1 VPKETLQFDLQP
13 ERNTNEVK
21 KVIFHMKEAD
31 IYSNSKRLFDLVS
44 SGLETVRTE
53 ALHCG
58 ADIAEALGPDAEDYI
73 DGLINNMFQSGL
85 SEDLISCLK
94 SIAGSSPTKAYEIE
108 NRLLQELSMSLAGT
122 TAVKEICDPLIASP
136 YNIHD
141 DAMQYIHDF
150 PTSRKSFT
158 PKLSIN
164 MQDNPAAIT
173 RLQLALRT
181 LRSFGNIQSRKA
193 LSLLP
198 FVRDVV
204 AQYLLHP
211 SQDVR
216 KEAALTCCSVL
227 LPYQDNELS
236 RDSKR
241 LNESST
247 TVDNRLGIAST
258 TVLEEVLQKL
268 LRVAVS
274 DASPR
279 VRNCIVR
286 AFDERYDSYLCQTSH
301 LPPLFLLIQDEALSV
316 RVASLELLGRLARL
330 NPAPILPE
338 MRKLLVELIT
348 ELQCSGDIGTRK
360 EAVTRLL
367 ICFFKANALHRIVH
381 PFLQSII
388 EVLPLRG
395 GAPRVTT
402 AALEALGE
410 LAQIDKE
417 NLNPWLHQLVP
428 LILEIMRD
436 QSSTNQQRICL
447 KTLGRLAAS
456 TGYIIDPYLDYP
468 QLLSQAASI
477 LPATKKAPWA
487 LRQEVIRVFGIIGA
501 LDPDQF
507 NQTDSS
513 GRKGRGTGG
522 IGSGYFVSSEDI
534 TSTQDTK
541 SSLGSV
547 LSVSKTLPI
556 SRLDSLTHDR
566 EKKSAPKGQIDLGK
580 EPTFAPK
587 KTRKSEDDDTDPA
600 HLCMYELYTMTAQP
614 VSRISP
620 AQRLTPLD
628 DGFYPTV
635 ALQALT
641 SILKD
646 PSLAAHHQE
655 AMTAIM
661 FIFNSLGLRCVP
673 FLKNIVPHILHIARV
688 QASLREALLQQ
699 IASLSGIVKENFQP
713 YVPAIFDIVIEFW
726 NTKHLATILDLVKKI
741 AIGVPVAF
749 KDYVPTLT
757 TRFLTSLDLFS
768 SACWKK
774 KEKVPD
780 DDINRLKLIIKSIS
794 ALRENL
800 VDHIHLLLPA
810 LLKLIESLIHCGL
823 RNARTQELCKSA
835 IETMALLLN
844 TETHCTLKGQQEQ
857 LPALVAQPLIRL
869 LSVDCQGRKEVG
881 ASIVSCLCI
890 CAKKMGKVRWISL
903 FHCAARDAIVTWNSY
918 FAPYRITSIANNDS
932 SEEYD
937 SSSINYKAL
946 KMYDDLMQSFIF
958 PEQSE
963 LASTDDPETL
973 NALNA
978 DGLRYRSLQE
988 ILTPA
993 AAPNTNQ
1000 LKLSPINLKNAWDV
1014 SQKTTREDWD
1024 EWMRKFAISLLREA
1038 PAPSLRSTA
1047 ELAYAYQPL
1056 ARELFSAA
1064 FACCWNEL
1072 NDQYRADLI
1081 DSLKTVFFADASPE
1095 ILQTLL
1101 NLAEYAERDGLPGGL
1116 PIEIDILAELA
1127 LKCRSYAKALHYKEK
1142 EHEQGDAGNCIAD
1155 LITINKKLDLPEAAL
1170 GVLKAAQFELERNGT
1185 SSWYQFYSRSLR
1197 DQSRTEFSSRIFHR
1211 HRGEG
1216 LAYSITRSSD
1226 EIAGIVVGGWENV
1239 EMQESWLSKLGSWA
1253 DALALYENRLEENPN
1268 DVEALLGC
1276 MNCLNARGEW
1286 NRVLELAD
1294 QSHVALQSNAH
1305 ISLREKRKA
1314 MDYCAQASWR
1324 LGKWADLEKYSN
1336 DLLESNPDQ
1345 YTGSTSTPRLDFDG
1359 SFYSAILNIHRKEW
1373 DAASTYID
1381 AARKAMD
1388 SRFTAL
1394 MAESR
1399 KRAYP
1404 SMVTA
1409 QILAEMEEIISFRQL
1424 EERSKCY
1431 EDIHIANRE
1440 DEKEA
1445 RERLINLWR
1454 KRLAGCRADAEVHS
1468 SVLAVRS
1475 LVLGPTDEVD
1485 ATLTLSALSRQ
1496 AQAYKIS
1503 ERVLLDPLEQL
1514 GADLN
1519 SSIFGH
1525 SISESIKFGL
1535 FNSQEKNDSNGI
1547 RSDELILKIIME
1559 ENGHF
1564 FPSYSASHSNYCK
1577 KLIQQAGGVD
1587 RIYVQ
1592 HKLYFAYLKH
1602 LWLMNNRDEALNR
1615 LGLLANVVDLIAH
1628 FEGQAMK
1635 ELRTSCWLKV
1645 SEWRIDSAHNRDL
1658 SLTSSTQTEILIA
1671 LKRATFQN
1679 YDGYKSW
1686 HAWSLFNFRL
1696 AQQHDEVRLNNKKT
1710 RPTTAI
1716 SSLEKT
1722 NSSIQTAHVIA
1733 SVKGFVKAICFGTK
1747 RWSASVLQ
1755 DLLNFLSCLFKYGH
1769 DEAVAAVVTQ
1779 EVELVALEAWL
1790 GVLPQLL
1797 ARIQISTPSIRTI
1810 LHNLLIRLGEKHPQA
1825 LMYPLSVLIKSPVT
1839 ERRESA
1845 ESLMNSLKKHSYGL
1859 VGDALMVSSELI
1871 RVAIL
1876 WLEQWHEGLEDASR
1890 LYYGEGNVSAMLEV
1904 LMPLHEALERGPST
1918 HREQDFYAQFGRDL
1932 SQAHKNVKEY
1942 VRLIQLDGG
1951 RIPTQGGFLN
1961 SEQTDQ
1967 ASVTNPRQKAEDM
1980 LNQAW
1985 DLYYSVFRRINKQLP
2000 GLTTLELS
2008 QCSPA
2013 LLQAHHLELGV
2024 PGSYRVDGSFVKIE
2038 SFYPSVQVITSK
2050 QRPRKIVLRGE
2061 DGKDYVFLLKGHE
2074 DLRQDERVMQLFGLV
2089 NALLARDRRT
2099 NNHHLNIQRY
2109 TITPL
2114 SHNAGIVGWV
2124 PHCDTIHSLIRD
2136 YRASK
2141 MIPLN
2146 MENREMLKLTQD
2158 YEFLTVM
2165 QKVEVFSD
2173 ALDQTTGKGNDIHE
2187 VLWINSTNSEE
2198 WLERRTNFTRS
2209 IAVMS
2214 MVGYILGLGD
2224 VSIFSIFFLTSELPF
2239 YLSNFVFPL

>member
-1 VPKETLQFDLQP
+1 
-13 ERNTNEVK
+13 
-21 KVIFHMKEAD
+21 
-31 IYSNSKRLFDLVS
+31 
-44 SGLETVRTE
+44 
-53 ALHCG
+53 
-58 ADIAEALGPDAEDYI
+58 
-73 DGLINNMFQSGL
+73 
-85 SEDLISCLK
+85 
-94 SIAGSSPTKAYEIE
+94 
-108 NRLLQELSMSLAGT
+108 
-122 TAVKEICDPLIASP
+122 
-136 YNIHD
+136 
-141 DAMQYIHDF
+141 
-150 PTSRKSFT
+150 
-158 PKLSIN
+158 
-164 MQDNPAAIT
+164 MQDSPNAIT

-181 LRSFGNIQSRKA
+181 LRSFGNIQSRKG

-227 LPYQDNELS
+227 IPYPDKVPLKGRNTFNVKSNLS
-236 RDSKR
+236 DQC
-241 LNESST
+241 
-247 TVDNRLGIAST
+247 LGTAST
-258 TVLEEVLQKL
+258 SVLEDVLQKL
-268 LRVAVS
+268 LRVAVA
-274 DASPR
+274 DASPI
-279 VRNCIVR
+279 VRHCIVR

-348 ELQCSGDIGTRK
+348 ELQCSGNIGTRK

-410 LAQIDKE
+410 LAQIGKE

-436 QSSTNQQRICL
+436 QNSTNQQRLCL

-456 TGYIIDPYLDYP
+456 TSYIIDPYLDYP

-487 LRQEVIRVFGIIGA
+487 LRQEVIRLFGIIGA

-507 NQTDSS
+507 NSTDSS
-513 GRKGRGTGG
+513 GRKGRGLGG
-522 IGSGYFVSSEDI
+522 IGSGYFISSEDSI
-534 TSTQDTK
+534 PTK
-541 SSLGSV
+541 DMKQTPGSISSINKASSV
-547 LSVSKTLPI
+547 
-556 SRLDSLTHDR
+556 SRLDGLTRDL
-566 EKKSAPKGQIDLGK
+566 EKKAITNAHADLGK
-580 EPTFAPK
+580 NTSFALK
-587 KTRKSEDDDTDPA
+587 RTKNSDDDTDPA

-614 VSRISP
+614 VSTISP

-635 ALQALT
+635 SLQALT

-699 IASLSGIVKENFQP
+699 IASLSGIVKDNFQP

-726 NTKHLATILDLVKKI
+726 NTKHLATILDLVQKI
-741 AIGVPVAF
+741 AVGVPLAF
-749 KDYVPTLT
+749 KNYVPTLT

-768 SACWKK
+768 SVCWKK
-774 KEKVPD
+774 KENVPD
-780 DDINRLKLIIKSIS
+780 EDINRLKLIIKSIS

-800 VDHIHLLLPA
+800 VDHIHLILPA

-823 RNARTQELCKSA
+823 RNARTQELCKST
-835 IETMALLLN
+835 IETMTLLLN

-869 LSVDCQGRKEVG
+869 LSLDCQGRKEVG
-881 ASIVSCLCI
+881 ASIVACLCT

-903 FHCAARDAIVTWNSY
+903 FHCAARDAIVIWNSY
-918 FAPYRITSIANNDS
+918 FAPYRITSITNNDTY
-932 SEEYD
+932 EEYD
-937 SSSINYKAL
+937 SSSVNYRAL

-963 LASTDDPETL
+963 FGNVHDSDTQR
-973 NALNA
+973 ALNMENP
-978 DGLRYRSLQE
+978 RYRSLQE
-988 ILTPA
+988 ILIPPV
-993 AAPNTNQ
+993 APNTNQ

-1226 EIAGIVVGGWENV
+1226 EIAGIIDGSWENV

-1253 DALALYENRLEENPN
+1253 DALALYENRLDENSN

-1286 NRVLELAD
+1286 NRVLELAE
-1294 QSHVALQSNAH
+1294 QSHVALQSNSDF
-1305 ISLREKRKA
+1305 SLRDKRKA
-1314 MDYCAQASWR
+1314 IDYCAQASWR
-1324 LGKWADLEKYSN
+1324 LGKWEDLEKYSKS
-1336 DLLESNPDQ
+1336 LLESNPDQ
-1345 YTGSTSTPRLDFDG
+1345 YTGSSSTPRLDFDG
-1359 SFYSAILNIHRKEW
+1359 SFYSAILNIHRKDW

-1388 SRFTAL
+1388 LRFTAL

-1424 EERSKCY
+1424 EERSKHD
-1431 EDIHIANRE
+1431 EDLHIANKE
-1440 DEKEA
+1440 DEKDA

-1454 KRLAGCRADAEVHS
+1454 KRLSGCRADAEVHS
-1468 SVLAVRS
+1468 SILAVRS

-1496 AQAYKIS
+1496 SQAYKIS

-1525 SISESIKFGL
+1525 SIPESMTL
-1535 FNSQEKNDSNGI
+1535 ELLNSKESNKL
-1547 RSDELILKIIME
+1547 SSSASNELILKIITE
-1559 ENGHF
+1559 ENGNF
-1564 FPSYSASHSNYCK
+1564 FPSYGASHSEYCK
-1577 KLIQQAGGVD
+1577 NLIQSAGGFD

-1602 LWLMNNRDEALNR
+1602 LWLTNSRDEALDR
-1615 LGLLANVVDLIAH
+1615 LSLLANVVDLIAH
-1628 FEGQAMK
+1628 FEGQSMK
-1635 ELRTSCWLKV
+1635 ELRTSCWLKF

-1658 SLTSSTQTEILIA
+1658 SFSSSTQTEILIA

-1679 YDGYKSW
+1679 YEDYKSW

-1696 AQQHDEVRLNNKKT
+1696 AQQYDEGRLNHKKS
-1710 RPTTAI
+1710 RPTTT
-1716 SSLEKT
+1716 SSLDEMKAR
-1722 NSSIQTAHVIA
+1722 IQTAHVIA
-1733 SVKGFVKAICFGTK
+1733 SVRGFVKAICYGTK

-1755 DLLNFLSCLFKYGH
+1755 DLLNFLTCLFKYGH
-1769 DEAVAAVVTQ
+1769 DETVAAIVTQ
-1779 EVELVALEAWL
+1779 EVELIAIEAWL

-1825 LMYPLSVLIKSPVT
+1825 LMYPLSVLINSPVT

-1845 ESLMNSLKKHSYGL
+1845 ESLMNSLKKHSYSL

-1871 RVAIL
+1871 RVAII

-1890 LYYGEGNVSAMLEV
+1890 LYYGDGNVSGMLDV
-1904 LMPLHEALERGPST
+1904 LMPLHEALEHGPST

-1951 RIPTQGGFLN
+1951 RIPTQGGFQN

-1967 ASVTNPRQKAEDM
+1967 SSVTHPRQKAEDM

-2214 MVGYILGLGD
+2214 IVGYILGLGD
-2224 VSIFSIFFLTSELPF
+2224 VSISIIFIC
-2239 YLSNFVFPL
+2239 